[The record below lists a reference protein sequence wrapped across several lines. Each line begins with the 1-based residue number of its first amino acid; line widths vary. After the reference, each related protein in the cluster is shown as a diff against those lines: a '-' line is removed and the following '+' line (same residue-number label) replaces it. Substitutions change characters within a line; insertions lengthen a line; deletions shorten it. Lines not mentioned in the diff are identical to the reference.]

1 MLQNTGPYGPNETPI
16 SMSGAVNMS
25 QMSTNGNFTQN
36 LSNMGKIA
44 HQTPEQPSPPYHL
57 PDYPLYNHSSLN
69 LSQQINTFPNY
80 QPPSSHSPYMPPN
93 STSFHDTSW
102 QNGFFPMNLNAQQKE
117 MMAHEKDIINQ
128 ERDILQQQKDIA
140 RLQRDVQK
148 ETAIQSAKESKNT
161 YHNTRKETNINETI
175 TSKIN
180 TNDENYQLKQEIDI
194 EYQNESNDK
203 SDEQQEIS
211 TENTT
216 DDKDSQQSELE
227 ETDEDTNDKS
237 KDNDPL
243 EGTENINIKSESNSP
258 ENITEET
265 ETVDIKPML
274 DSVFVKLDV
283 EGEPYVD
290 VKVENFYWTDT
301 DYVNPF
307 HRDVNGIQREDVA
320 NRNIIDSS
328 VSVNEATLAINNDPK
343 PGTYYE
349 CAHCTLVFNH
359 PKRFLIHTKW
369 HSFGLIN
376 ERRTVFAKEREIWR
390 NQRREARVVNRMNSR
405 EVTEK
410 AESAAGKNVFPCK
423 ECDKAFTS
431 KGSLKN
437 HRQRYHPTRMREC
450 KICGITVIGWM
461 ALRNHV
467 ASHGDHSFTCA
478 VCHKVFKH
486 AHSLAKHRD
495 THLEKTVSCE
505 QCPKKFGTMAQLKMH
520 QKVHERAQRGATYQ
534 CSYCAK
540 SFYEAYN
547 LSVHERTHRNER
559 PYNCDICNTSY
570 GTNSSLKRHLKVSHS
585 TSKPFQ
591 CSVCHRNFI
600 SERIRDR
607 HAARN
612 HAHPDDFRHKCTQ
625 CESKFLKLKDLQK
638 HRNKMHPKN
647 RKRRKAARDAEDA
660 NSSWGDN
667 LSQTD

>member
-1 MLQNTGPYGPNETPI
+1 MSDVEAMLQNTGPYGPNETPI

-44 HQTPEQPSPPYHL
+44 HPTPEQPSPPYHL
-57 PDYPLYNHSSLN
+57 PDYSLYNHSSLN

-102 QNGFFPMNLNAQQKE
+102 QNGFFPVNLNAQPTHGYNMLNYPSSFDKNIPNSTLSHSFLDQHFHSKGLPINIPQVPTKAFQKYHSDDYEMFNMEKEKYNLHQRNLLEDTSDFMQDKIPERPLLDTTKRRSLENTVRLIEDILINTTRNKELEQQKE

-128 ERDILQQQKDIA
+128 EKDILQQQKDIA
-140 RLQRDVQK
+140 RLQKDIQK
-148 ETAIQSAKESKNT
+148 ETAIQSAKESKTT

-203 SDEQQEIS
+203 SDEQQEIF

-227 ETDEDTNDKS
+227 ETDEESNDKS

-328 VSVNEATLAINNDPK
+328 VSVNEATLAINN
-343 PGTYYE
+343 
-349 CAHCTLVFNH
+349 
-359 PKRFLIHTKW
+359 
-369 HSFGLIN
+369 
-376 ERRTVFAKEREIWR
+376 
-390 NQRREARVVNRMNSR
+390 
-405 EVTEK
+405 
-410 AESAAGKNVFPCK
+410 GKLF
-423 ECDKAFTS
+423 
-431 KGSLKN
+431 
-437 HRQRYHPTRMREC
+437 
-450 KICGITVIGWM
+450 
-461 ALRNHV
+461 
-467 ASHGDHSFTCA
+467 
-478 VCHKVFKH
+478 
-486 AHSLAKHRD
+486 
-495 THLEKTVSCE
+495 
-505 QCPKKFGTMAQLKMH
+505 
-520 QKVHERAQRGATYQ
+520 
-534 CSYCAK
+534 
-540 SFYEAYN
+540 SFYY
-547 LSVHERTHRNER
+547 
-559 PYNCDICNTSY
+559 ICFN
-570 GTNSSLKRHLKVSHS
+570 
-585 TSKPFQ
+585 
-591 CSVCHRNFI
+591 I
-600 SERIRDR
+600 
-607 HAARN
+607 
-612 HAHPDDFRHKCTQ
+612 
-625 CESKFLKLKDLQK
+625 
-638 HRNKMHPKN
+638 
-647 RKRRKAARDAEDA
+647 
-660 NSSWGDN
+660 
-667 LSQTD
+667 